1 MQINKRKGKC
11 KSDKFQFIEF
21 SERDLYNNIMDVK
34 TLGELC
40 NIVAGGT
47 PSRSNVEFW
56 ENGTI
61 PWIKIGN
68 IKGKYI
74 QAPDEFIT
82 QKGLDN
88 SSAKMLPKGTVLYT
102 IFATLGE
109 VGILNIDACT
119 NQAIAGLTIK
129 DEKQLNTDYLYYYL
143 VSKKTYVNTVGRG
156 VAQNNINMSILRSFK
171 LPLLPICEQK
181 KIVKILDKVNDL
193 RNGYQLVISSLDN
206 LIKARFVEMFGDP
219 VANDKGWKTKPLLDM
234 GKCKNGMNFHYDD
247 SGVEISCLGV
257 GDFKD
262 LSVIDNVKKL
272 SIVSLNEMPS
282 EEYLLKDGDIV
293 FVRSNGNKDLV
304 GRSLAIYPGNLPTT
318 FSGFCIRYRIHDDEI
333 TVPYLLR
340 VLKMESMRKKMAGRG
355 ANIQN
360 LNQQILG
367 TLVIPVPP
375 IELQNQ
381 FADFVRAIDKS
392 KLYITYKNS
401 T

>member
-1 MQINKRKGKC
+1 MRVKLKDIFDLQMGK
-11 KSDKFQFIEF
+11 
-21 SERDLYNNIMDVK
+21 
-34 TLGELC
+34 
-40 NIVAGGT
+40 T
-47 PSRSNVEFW
+47 PSRSNLEYW
-56 ENGTI
+56 NTTDYK
-61 PWIKIGN
+61 WISIADLTKTS
-68 IKGKYI
+68 KYI
-74 QAPDEFIT
+74 FET
-82 QKGLDN
+82 KEYL
-88 SSAKMLPKGTVLYT
+88 SKSA
-102 IFATLGE
+102 
-109 VGILNIDACT
+109 
-119 NQAIAGLTIK
+119 IK
-129 DEKQLNTDYLYYYL
+129 DSGIK
-143 VSKKTYVNTVGRG
+143 VIPANTV
-156 VAQNNINMSILRSFK
+156 VMSFK
-171 LPLLPICEQK
+171 LSIGKTAITKEDMYSNEAIMAFKDKHVINIIPEYIFYLFKYKNWEEGSNKAVMGKTLNKATLSEIEVEICSIEKQRQ
-181 KIVKILDKVNDL
+181 IVNILDKIMSAVDGRKQEL
-193 RNGYQLVISSLDN
+193 QLLDE

-219 VANDKGWKTKPLLDM
+219 VANDKGWKMKPLLDM

-262 LSVIDNVKKL
+262 LSVIDNTKKL

-304 GRSLAIYPGNLPTT
+304 GRSLAIYPGKLPTT

-381 FADFVRAIDKS
+381 FVDFVRAIDKS
-392 KLYITYKNS
+392 KFDTMTFAPIYDIINLYLHTHFYQGRR
-401 T
+401 

>member
-1 MQINKRKGKC
+1 MRVKLKDIFDLQMGK
-11 KSDKFQFIEF
+11 
-21 SERDLYNNIMDVK
+21 
-34 TLGELC
+34 
-40 NIVAGGT
+40 T
-47 PSRSNVEFW
+47 PSRSNLEYW
-56 ENGTI
+56 NTTDYK
-61 PWIKIGN
+61 WISIADLTKTS
-68 IKGKYI
+68 KYI
-74 QAPDEFIT
+74 FET
-82 QKGLDN
+82 KEYL
-88 SSAKMLPKGTVLYT
+88 SKSA
-102 IFATLGE
+102 
-109 VGILNIDACT
+109 
-119 NQAIAGLTIK
+119 IK
-129 DEKQLNTDYLYYYL
+129 DSGIK
-143 VSKKTYVNTVGRG
+143 VIPANTV
-156 VAQNNINMSILRSFK
+156 VMSFK
-171 LPLLPICEQK
+171 LSIGKTAITKEDMYSNEAIMAFKDKHVINILPEYIFYLFKYKNWEEGSNKAVMGKTLNKATLSEIEVEICSIEKQRQ
-181 KIVKILDKVNDL
+181 IVSILDKIMSSVDGRKQEL
-193 RNGYQLVISSLDN
+193 QLLDE

-219 VANDKGWKTKPLLDM
+219 VANDKGWKMKPLLDM

-262 LSVIDNVKKL
+262 LSVIDNTKKL

-304 GRSLAIYPGNLPTT
+304 GRSLAIYPGKLPTT

-381 FADFVRAIDKS
+381 FVDFVRAIDKS
-392 KLYITYKNS
+392 KFDTMTFAPIYAIINLYLHTYFYQGRR
-401 T
+401 

>member
-1 MQINKRKGKC
+1 MRVKLKDIFDLQMGK
-11 KSDKFQFIEF
+11 
-21 SERDLYNNIMDVK
+21 
-34 TLGELC
+34 
-40 NIVAGGT
+40 T
-47 PSRSNVEFW
+47 PSRSNLEYW
-56 ENGTI
+56 NTTDYK
-61 PWIKIGN
+61 WISIADLTKTS
-68 IKGKYI
+68 KYI
-74 QAPDEFIT
+74 FET
-82 QKGLDN
+82 KEYL
-88 SSAKMLPKGTVLYT
+88 SKSA
-102 IFATLGE
+102 
-109 VGILNIDACT
+109 
-119 NQAIAGLTIK
+119 IK
-129 DEKQLNTDYLYYYL
+129 DSGIK
-143 VSKKTYVNTVGRG
+143 VIPANTV
-156 VAQNNINMSILRSFK
+156 VMSFK
-171 LPLLPICEQK
+171 LSIGKTAITKEDMYSNEAIMAFKDKHVINILPEYIFYLFKYKNWEEGSNKAVMGKTLNKATLSEIEVEICSIEKQRQ
-181 KIVKILDKVNDL
+181 IVSILDKIMSSVDGRKQEL
-193 RNGYQLVISSLDN
+193 QLLDE

-219 VANDKGWKTKPLLDM
+219 VANDKGWKMKPLLDM

-262 LSVIDNVKKL
+262 LSVIDNTKKL

-304 GRSLAIYPGNLPTT
+304 GRSLAIYPGKLPTT

-381 FADFVRAIDKS
+381 FVDFVRAIDKS
-392 KLYITYKNS
+392 KFDTMTFAPIYDIINLYLHTHFYQGRR
-401 T
+401 

>member
-1 MQINKRKGKC
+1 MEMMLLEECCEILDSMRIPITASNRKEGIYPYYGANGIQDHVADYIFDDELVLLAEDGGNFGSKTRPIAYRVSGKC
-11 KSDKFQFIEF
+11 WVNNHAHVLKPKEGLNVDFLCYSLMF
-21 SERDLYNNIMDVK
+21 YNTEGLV
-34 TLGELC
+34 
-40 NIVAGGT
+40 
-47 PSRSNVEFW
+47 
-56 ENGTI
+56 NGATRQ
-61 PWIKIGN
+61 KL
-68 IKGKYI
+68 
-74 QAPDEFIT
+74 T
-82 QKGLDN
+82 QTTMR
-88 SSAKMLPKGTVLYT
+88 KMLIPNLSIENQLY
-102 IFATLGE
+102 I
-109 VGILNIDACT
+109 VN
-119 NQAIAGLTIK
+119 
-129 DEKQLNTDYLYYYL
+129 QLNKLL
-143 VSKKTYVNTVGRG
+143 KIIELRKKEI
-156 VAQNNINMSILRSFK
+156 Q
-171 LPLLPICEQK
+171 Q
-181 KIVKILDKVNDL
+181 
-193 RNGYQLVISSLDN
+193 LDN
-206 LIKARFVEMFGDP
+206 LTKARFVEMFGDP

-262 LSVIDNVKKL
+262 LSVIDNTKKL

-381 FADFVRAIDKS
+381 FVDFVRAIDKS
-392 KLYITYKNS
+392 KVAVQKALDETQILFDSLMQKYFG
-401 T
+401 

>member
-1 MQINKRKGKC
+1 MEKVKLTDICDFQGGSQPPKEEWSFDEQEGYIRMLQIRDFTQGERVTPEYIKISNTTKMCEANDILIARYGASIGK
-11 KSDKFQFIEF
+11 I
-21 SERDLYNNIMDVK
+21 LTGLAGAYNVAIM
-34 TLGELC
+34 
-40 NIVAGGT
+40 
-47 PSRSNVEFW
+47 R
-56 ENGTI
+56 TI
-61 PWIKIGN
+61 PDTSRIK
-68 IKGKYI
+68 K
-74 QAPDEFIT
+74 
-82 QKGLDN
+82 L
-88 SSAKMLPKGTVLYT
+88 
-102 IFATLGE
+102 
-109 VGILNIDACT
+109 
-119 NQAIAGLTIK
+119 
-129 DEKQLNTDYLYYYL
+129 YLYYYL
-143 VSKKTYVNTVGRG
+143 KSPYFQNAILNVGSRAAQAGFNKEDLSKLDIECPELIKQDKIIAV
-156 VAQNNINMSILRSFK
+156 LEK
-171 LPLLPICEQK
+171 LECIIEK
-181 KIVKILDKVNDL
+181 RKIELSNLDD
-193 RNGYQLVISSLDN
+193 

-262 LSVIDNVKKL
+262 LSVIDNTKKL

-381 FADFVRAIDKS
+381 FVDFVRAIDKS
-392 KLYITYKNS
+392 KFDTMTFAPIYAIINLYLHTYFYQGRR
-401 T
+401 

>member
-1 MQINKRKGKC
+1 MRVKLKDIFDLQMGK
-11 KSDKFQFIEF
+11 
-21 SERDLYNNIMDVK
+21 
-34 TLGELC
+34 
-40 NIVAGGT
+40 T
-47 PSRSNVEFW
+47 PSRSNLEYW
-56 ENGTI
+56 NTTDYK
-61 PWIKIGN
+61 WISIADLTKTS
-68 IKGKYI
+68 KYI
-74 QAPDEFIT
+74 FET
-82 QKGLDN
+82 KEYL
-88 SSAKMLPKGTVLYT
+88 SKSA
-102 IFATLGE
+102 
-109 VGILNIDACT
+109 
-119 NQAIAGLTIK
+119 IK
-129 DEKQLNTDYLYYYL
+129 DSGIK
-143 VSKKTYVNTVGRG
+143 VIPANTV
-156 VAQNNINMSILRSFK
+156 VMSFK
-171 LPLLPICEQK
+171 LSIGKTAITKDDMYSNEAIMAFKDKHVINILPEYIFYLFKYKNWEEGSNKAVMGKTLNKATLSEIEVEICSIEKQRQ
-181 KIVKILDKVNDL
+181 IVSILDKIMSSVDGRKQEL
-193 RNGYQLVISSLDN
+193 QLLDE

-219 VANDKGWKTKPLLDM
+219 VANDKGWKMKPLLDM

-262 LSVIDNVKKL
+262 LSVIDNTKKL

-304 GRSLAIYPGNLPTT
+304 GRSLAIYPGKLPTT

-381 FADFVRAIDKS
+381 FVDFVRAIDKS
-392 KLYITYKNS
+392 KFDTMTFAPIYDIINLYLHTHFYQGRR
-401 T
+401 

>member
-1 MQINKRKGKC
+1 MAKYKLGDICEIVSGSTPKTSIEEYWDGDIKWITPAEINDDTYIVTDSVRK
-11 KSDKFQFIEF
+11 IT
-21 SERDLYNNIMDVK
+21 DLGAKK
-34 TLGELC
+34 T
-40 NIVAGGT
+40 
-47 PSRSNVEFW
+47 
-56 ENGTI
+56 
-61 PWIKIGN
+61 
-68 IKGKYI
+68 
-74 QAPDEFIT
+74 
-82 QKGLDN
+82 GL
-88 SSAKMLPKGTVLYT
+88 SPFPEGTV
-102 IFATLGE
+102 
-109 VGILNIDACT
+109 ILSSRAPIGKV
-119 NQAIAGLTIK
+119 AIAGCAMCCNQGFKNLICS
-129 DEKQLNTDYLYYYL
+129 EKILNKYLYWFL
-143 VSKKTYVNTVGRG
+143 KGNTSFLNSLGRG
-156 VAQNNINMSILRSFK
+156 ATFKEISKSIVSQIEINVPDIEYQKEAADIL
-171 LPLLPICEQK
+171 E
-181 KIVKILDKVNDL
+181 KVSEVIYL
-193 RNGYQLVISSLDN
+193 RKQELTALDN
-206 LIKARFVEMFGDP
+206 LINARFVEMFGDP

-262 LSVIDNVKKL
+262 LSVIDNTKKL

-381 FADFVRAIDKS
+381 FVDFVRAIDKS
-392 KLYITYKNS
+392 KVAVQKALDETQMLFDSLMQEYFG
-401 T
+401 